1 MKTKNFLLT
10 GALLIMA
17 LFSVNGVMAAE
28 PITSKTSAETTVNI
42 ILKGIQSIE
51 VSEAAVNMNYSTI
64 EHYTGGVTAT
74 EKPVL
79 TVYSSGSFAV
89 SVRSEGTFFN
99 ALTAGAVTIKATPI
113 KDGASNGN
121 AVLNTGAAVETT
133 DFISS
138 ETGGF
143 GLDYTLEF
151 SHKFKSNDLAFA
163 NTINEVVN
171 ENTHT
176 AIVVYEI
183 TAQ

>member
-10 GALLIMA
+10 GALLIVA
-17 LFSVNGVMAAE
+17 LFSVNGVMAQ
-28 PITSKTSAETTVNI
+28 ITSDKSAQTQVNI

-51 VSEAAVNMNYSTI
+51 VSSDEVNMTYSTI
-64 EHYTGGVTAT
+64 DHYTEGVTAPET
-74 EKPVL
+74 PIL

-89 SVRSEGTFFN
+89 SVRSEGEFFN
-99 ALTAGAVTIKATPI
+99 TIENGAVTIKATPTMT
-113 KDGASNGN
+113 GASPVT

-138 ETGGF
+138 TTGGF

-151 SHKFKSNDLAFA
+151 SHKFESNDLAFA
-163 NTINEVVN
+163 NTINDGVN
-171 ENTHT
+171 GDTHP

-183 TAQ
+183 TAN